1 VYEEDEE
8 AGGSSLRR
16 YLAAA
21 VAAEDES
28 GVTERT
34 GLLSRPSGQV
44 WYGQDEP
51 GQGDAKQGNGFF
63 GRLSEQMRDARQRV
77 VKTTPK
83 QAVTACV
90 VEPVKLLP
98 AVILGSLLNVLDG
111 VSYGMIL

>member
-1 VYEEDEE
+1 
-8 AGGSSLRR
+8 
-16 YLAAA
+16 
-21 VAAEDES
+21 
-28 GVTERT
+28 
-34 GLLSRPSGQV
+34 
-44 WYGQDEP
+44 
-51 GQGDAKQGNGFF
+51 
-63 GRLSEQMRDARQRV
+63 MRDARQRV